1 MEKEMDEFLEKL
13 KNAGMEI
20 NEEMAKIIQEERA
33 RIPEAASET
42 LLPWKQKNQPIICRR
57 SKAPVTRTLFFLSLL
72 TIATASGFAG
82 YLIGVNL
89 CWRSI
94 FNKEHIVYLLLGYGL
109 KHFVKGRGEA
119 KTVAEHGSI
128 IRFNRQRF
136 IDEQEKYDKE
146 FAQIEEAAR
155 YAVSESHCLT

>member
-1 MEKEMDEFLEKL
+1 MIKTNLLLIFYLPL
-13 KNAGMEI
+13 IVYVLGFT
-20 NEEMAKIIQEERA
+20 
-33 RIPEAASET
+33 ET

-109 KHFVKGRGEA
+109 KHFVKGRVYVVCPDDR
-119 KTVAEHGSI
+119 T
-128 IRFNRQRF
+128 F
-136 IDEQEKYDKE
+136 
-146 FAQIEEAAR
+146 
-155 YAVSESHCLT
+155 